1 MMLAKTRFEPADER
15 LVCEKRIKIGGR
27 LGDANALHLRRDR
40 TVEIAQRFAV
50 IEPAHLGHEAFDE
63 MQEPLGAI
71 DEAREPLPG
80 VDALLRAA
88 FKKPGFGARTL
99 LGGRQ
104 PDEGQIVAALEVR
117 AFLAKLL
124 AALDIDEPRD
134 GIGK

>member
-1 MMLAKTRFEPADER
+1 
-15 LVCEKRIKIGGR
+15 
-27 LGDANALHLRRDR
+27 
-40 TVEIAQRFAV
+40 
-50 IEPAHLGHEAFDE
+50 

-134 GIGK
+134 GIGKIRDRIALRGEPLGFHKYRPARSEAPQRTVEARGDRDHFSR